1 MSNRTAEIDAA
12 YAAATPGLGAGHAL
26 EAKLIGP
33 AAYAA
38 RLSAARD
45 AVNDA
50 GLDAE
55 IDKFAVL
62 GNALAI
68 HDVEFDLLEGRS
80 HLVLDHLDAGLVAG
94 DFLAVLDGTDAADVE
109 TD

>member
-50 GLDAE
+50 GLDA
-55 IDKFAVL
+55 
-62 GNALAI
+62 AI
-68 HDVEFDLLEGRS
+68 AERRAEGETTNSARHYDESLDVAIAESRAEG
-80 HLVLDHLDAGLVAG
+80 
-94 DFLAVLDGTDAADVE
+94 DVS
-109 TD
+109 

>member
-1 MSNRTAEIDAA
+1 MSNRSAEITAA
-12 YAAATPGLGAGHAL
+12 YDAATPGLGAGHAL

-50 GLDAE
+50 GLDA
-55 IDKFAVL
+55 VL
-62 GNALAI
+62 PTCAI
-68 HDVEFDLLEGRS
+68 SPATPHRPSSDS
-80 HLVLDHLDAGLVAG
+80 PCW
-94 DFLAVLDGTDAADVE
+94 
-109 TD
+109 